1 MSQLSLFSSPAKGTC
16 LFCSSAEPNTVIA
29 PTIFSSIDRKLGPVG
44 VCDVC
49 SYALRHAWQRA
60 QGERIA
66 AVSPHLVR
74 TYVLVPRLPKDREPI
89 DVSAYEFLVD
99 GGGGLPH
106 VEFPAEKGPRSLG
119 DTLLR
124 QYAVTTWRETM
135 RPCYL
140 GYSGSADFSEVLL
153 VWAWGKSLAPA
164 HQSPGS
170 SFKFATF
177 AALLGKP
184 TPDAGFYLGIKA
196 AFESLLWKHE
206 VDPESN
212 LLSVVMREPAMRYLR
227 FKQKELGQLGA
238 SDASDMDDTSMM
250 DLCRATMTTE
260 ERAVASLLENASKPK
275 PSHPLSDLK
284 KRGEAPT
291 TGTEGN
297 QPEGDDGEGASEGD
311 SGGPED
317 DQGED
322 DQSAG
327 ATVEGTIEPGFAR
340 PKHSLDR

>member
-16 LFCSSAEPNTVIA
+16 LFCSSAEPNAVIA
-29 PTIFSSIDRKLGPVG
+29 PTMFSSIDRKLGPVG

-74 TYVLVPRLPKDREPI
+74 TYVLVPRLPKDREPV

-99 GGGGLPH
+99 GNGGLPY
-106 VEFPAEKGPRSLG
+106 VEFPTEKGPRSLG

-124 QYAVTTWRETM
+124 QYTVATWRETM

-153 VWAWGKSLAPA
+153 AWAWGKSLAPA
-164 HQSPGS
+164 HQSQGS
-170 SFKFATF
+170 LSKFATF
-177 AALLGKP
+177 ATLLGKP
-184 TPDAGFYLGIKA
+184 TPDAGFYLGVKA

-227 FKQKELGQLGA
+227 FKQKELGQLGP
-238 SDASDMDDTSMM
+238 SDVSNSDMDDSSMI
-250 DLCRATMTTE
+250 DLCRAAMTTDE
-260 ERAVASLLENASKPK
+260 KAVVSLLENASKPK
-275 PSHPLSDLK
+275 RSSLSDLK
-284 KRGEAPT
+284 KQGGVPMT
-291 TGTEGN
+291 VPEGN
-297 QPEGDDGEGASEGD
+297 QPDEDDGEGASEGD
-311 SGGPED
+311 PGGQGDEQVED
-317 DQGED
+317 DV
-322 DQSAG
+322 
-327 ATVEGTIEPGFAR
+327 TTEGTIEPGFAR

>member
-16 LFCSSAEPNTVIA
+16 LFCSSAEPGTVIA
-29 PTIFSSIDRKLGPVG
+29 PTMFSSIDRKLGPVG

-74 TYVLVPRLPKDREPI
+74 TYVLVPRLPKDREPV

-99 GGGGLPH
+99 GNGGLPY
-106 VEFPAEKGPRSLG
+106 VEFPTEKGPRSLG

-124 QYAVTTWRETM
+124 QYAVATWRETM

-153 VWAWGKSLAPA
+153 AWAWGKSLAPA
-164 HQSPGS
+164 HQSQGS
-170 SFKFATF
+170 LSKFATF
-177 AALLGKP
+177 ATLLGKP
-184 TPDAGFYLGIKA
+184 TPDAGFYLGVKA

-212 LLSVVMREPAMRYLR
+212 LLGVVMREPAMRYLR
-227 FKQKELGQLGA
+227 FKFGP
-238 SDASDMDDTSMM
+238 SDAGNSDMDDSSMI
-250 DLCRATMTTE
+250 DLCRAAMTTE
-260 ERAVASLLENASKPK
+260 EKAVASLLENASKPK
-275 PSHPLSDLK
+275 TSPLSDLK
-284 KRGEAPT
+284 KRGDAPMT
-291 TGTEGN
+291 VTEEN
-297 QPEGDDGEGASEGD
+297 QPDGEESEGTSEGD
-311 SGGPED
+311 SG

-322 DQSAG
+322 DQSDD
-327 ATVEGTIEPGFAR
+327 TKDDGTIEPGFAR